1 MRITSPQADVSH
13 RYGDRAGVVTVL
25 KEARAAHVI
34 KLATIKYMVMY
45 QLLLSLALNMCAL
58 QDGSQF
64 NLRQV
69 RLDLAQALLCCMPK
83 SAGCNGVAFPGKH

>member
-1 MRITSPQADVSH
+1 MVIVS
-13 RYGDRAGVVTVL
+13 GVVTVL

-58 QDGSQF
+58 LDGSQF

-69 RLDLAQALLCCMPK
+69 SFDVAQVLMCCMPG
-83 SAGCNGVAFPGKH
+83 STSCCNDGPPQGKC